1 MRLFIF
7 SLVSIL
13 LLVGCR
19 SASKP
24 IVTTQHDAKVVEAPL
39 NVVRRSVTKIN
50 TAADAAVVKAPVVEP
65 EIKEIKAATGEIEA
79 ETKTIENSY
88 KELATNANKQTVVL
102 TTENSKLKKEIVT
115 LQDKNNVQ
123 QKKIL
128 SLIVIASGLWV
139 GVSLVL
145 FFLGKLPSTTLTIVG
160 GAVLIS
166 AIALQFITA
175 YTMLIGGVAVG
186 LMGIYV
192 IYQMFIHK
200 RAFVETVHTA
210 EEAKKQIGHA
220 EFVKIAEEQQSPST
234 VTTIK
239 QIRNK
244 EGLSADS
251 KKKEK

>member
-19 SASKP
+19 SAPKP
-24 IVTTQHDAKVVEAPL
+24 IIATQHNEKAVEAPI
-39 NVVRRSVTKIN
+39 NVVRRSVIKIDK
-50 TAADAAVVKAPVVEP
+50 AADAAVAKAPVVEP
-65 EIKEIKAATGEIEA
+65 EMKEIKVATGEIET

-88 KELATNANKQTVVL
+88 KELAANANKQTVVL
-102 TTENSKLKKEIVT
+102 TTENSKLKKEVVT
-115 LQDKNNVQ
+115 LQDKSSVQ

-139 GVSLVL
+139 GVSLML
-145 FFLGKLPSTTLTIVG
+145 FFLGKLPSATLTLIG

-175 YTMLIGGVAVG
+175 YAMLIGGVAVG

-192 IYQMFIHK
+192 VYQMFIQK
-200 RAFVETVHTA
+200 RAFVETIYTA
-210 EEAKKQIGHA
+210 EEAKKQIGNA
-220 EFVKIAEEQQSPST
+220 KFAKIADEQQSKST
-234 VTTIK
+234 VLAVK
-239 QIRNK
+239 QIRTK

-251 KKKEK
+251 KKKEN